1 MDFQILVD
9 YITGKRVI
17 KNEEERAVALLL
29 AHGVYYDFSD
39 EQVREL
45 YQRYHNKEL
54 TINQMSYHITLLY
67 SLLAYAASIGNE
79 PTSKGK
85 MLLLRFYNNDHDYYY
100 LDEPLLKED
109 IDLIETYFEEQVAV
123 C

>member
-1 MDFQILVD
+1 MDFQIIVD

-17 KNEEERAVALLL
+17 KNEEERAVALIL
-29 AHGVYYDFSD
+29 ADGVFYDFSD

-45 YQRYHNKEL
+45 YDRYHNKEL
-54 TINQMSYHITLLY
+54 TDVQMTYHIALLY
-67 SLLAYAASIGNE
+67 SLLANGAQNGITPS
-79 PTSKGK
+79 SKGK
-85 MLLLRFYNNDHDYYY
+85 ILLLQFYKDHDYYY

-109 IDLIETYFEEQVAV
+109 IELISTYFEEPVAV

>member
-17 KNEEERAVALLL
+17 KDEQERAVALIL
-29 AHGVYYDFSD
+29 ADGVYYDFTD

-67 SLLAYAASIGNE
+67 SLLAYAASIGNQ

-85 MLLLRFYNNDHDYYY
+85 MLLLRFYKDHDYYY

-109 IDLIETYFEEQVAV
+109 IDLIETYFIEPVAV

>member
-1 MDFQILVD
+1 MEMKLLVD
-9 YITGKRVI
+9 YITGKRAI
-17 KNEEERAVALLL
+17 KDEQERGVALIF
-29 AHGVYYDFSD
+29 ADGVYYDFSD

-54 TINQMSYHITLLY
+54 TIIQMSYHITLLY
-67 SLLAYAASIGNE
+67 SLLANAASIGNE

-85 MLLLRFYNNDHDYYY
+85 MLLLRFYKDHDYCY

>member
-1 MDFQILVD
+1 MGFQILVD

-17 KNEEERAVALLL
+17 KDEQERAAVMILTN
-29 AHGVYYDFSD
+29 GVCYDFSD

-45 YQRYHNKEL
+45 YDRYHNKEL
-54 TINQMSYHITLLY
+54 TDVQMTYHIALLY
-67 SLLAYAASIGNE
+67 SLLANGAQNGITPS
-79 PTSKGK
+79 SKGK
-85 MLLLRFYNNDHDYYY
+85 ILLLQFYKDCDYYY

-109 IDLIETYFEEQVAV
+109 IELIGTYFEEPVAV

>member
-1 MDFQILVD
+1 MGFQILVD

-17 KNEEERAVALLL
+17 KNEEERAVALIL

-85 MLLLRFYNNDHDYYY
+85 MLLLRFYNDHDYYY

-109 IDLIETYFEEQVAV
+109 IDLIETYFEELVAV

>member
-17 KNEEERAVALLL
+17 KDEQERAVALILTN
-29 AHGVYYDFSD
+29 GVYYDFSD

-45 YQRYHNKEL
+45 YDRYHNKEL
-54 TINQMSYHITLLY
+54 TNVQMTYHIALLY
-67 SLLAYAASIGNE
+67 SLLANGAQNGITPS
-79 PTSKGK
+79 SKGK
-85 MLLLRFYNNDHDYYY
+85 ILLLQFYKDHDYYY

-109 IDLIETYFEEQVAV
+109 IDLIETYFEEPVAV

>member
-1 MDFQILVD
+1 MDFQLLED

-17 KNEEERAVALLL
+17 KDEQERAVALLL

-54 TINQMSYHITLLY
+54 TMNQMSYHITLLY

-79 PTSKGK
+79 PSSKGK
-85 MLLLRFYNNDHDYYY
+85 MLLLRFYDDHDYYY

-109 IDLIETYFEEQVAV
+109 IDLIETYFEESVAV

>member
-17 KNEEERAVALLL
+17 KDEQERAVALLL
-29 AHGVYYDFSD
+29 AGGVYYDFSD

-45 YQRYHNKEL
+45 FQRYHNKEL

-67 SLLAYAASIGNE
+67 SLLAYAASIGNQ
-79 PTSKGK
+79 PSSKGK
-85 MLLLRFYNNDHDYYY
+85 MLLLRFYKDHDYYY

>member
-1 MDFQILVD
+1 MGFQILVD

-17 KNEEERAVALLL
+17 KDEQERAAVMILTN
-29 AHGVYYDFSD
+29 GICYDFSD

-45 YQRYHNKEL
+45 YDRYHNKEL
-54 TINQMSYHITLLY
+54 TDVQMTYHIALLY
-67 SLLAYAASIGNE
+67 SLLANGAQNGITPS
-79 PTSKGK
+79 SKGK
-85 MLLLRFYNNDHDYYY
+85 ILLLQFYKDHDYYY

-109 IDLIETYFEEQVAV
+109 IELISTYFEEPVAV

>member
-17 KNEEERAVALLL
+17 KDEQERAVALLL
-29 AHGVYYDFSD
+29 AGGVYYDFSD

-45 YQRYHNKEL
+45 FQRYHNKEL

-79 PTSKGK
+79 PSSKGK
-85 MLLLRFYNNDHDYYY
+85 MLLLRFYKDHDYYY

>member
-17 KNEEERAVALLL
+17 KDEQERAVALLL
-29 AHGVYYDFSD
+29 ADGVYYDFSD

-45 YQRYHNKEL
+45 YQRFHNKEL

-79 PTSKGK
+79 PSSKGK
-85 MLLLRFYNNDHDYYY
+85 MLLLRFYKDYDYYY

-109 IDLIETYFEEQVAV
+109 IDLIETYFIEPVAV

>member
-1 MDFQILVD
+1 MDFQIIVD

-17 KNEEERAVALLL
+17 KDEQERAAVMILTN
-29 AHGVYYDFSD
+29 GVCYDFSD

-45 YQRYHNKEL
+45 YDRYHNKEL
-54 TINQMSYHITLLY
+54 TDVQMTYHIALLY
-67 SLLAYAASIGNE
+67 SLLANGAQNGITPS
-79 PTSKGK
+79 SKGK
-85 MLLLRFYNNDHDYYY
+85 ILLLQFYKDHDYYY

-109 IDLIETYFEEQVAV
+109 IELISTYFEEQVAV

>member
-17 KNEEERAVALLL
+17 KDEQERAVALLL
-29 AHGVYYDFSD
+29 TNGVCYDFSD

-45 YQRYHNKEL
+45 YDRYHNKEL
-54 TINQMSYHITLLY
+54 TDVQMAYHIALLY
-67 SLLAYAASIGNE
+67 SLLADAAQNGITPS
-79 PTSKGK
+79 SKGK
-85 MLLLRFYNNDHDYYY
+85 ILLLQFYKDHDYYY

-109 IDLIETYFEEQVAV
+109 IELISTYFEEQVAV

>member
-1 MDFQILVD
+1 MGFQILVD

-17 KNEEERAVALLL
+17 KDEQERAAVMILTN
-29 AHGVYYDFSD
+29 GVCYEFSD

-45 YQRYHNKEL
+45 YDRYHNKEL
-54 TINQMSYHITLLY
+54 TDVQMTYHIALLY
-67 SLLAYAASIGNE
+67 SLLANGAQNGITPS
-79 PTSKGK
+79 SKGK
-85 MLLLRFYNNDHDYYY
+85 ILLLQFYKDHDYYY

-109 IDLIETYFEEQVAV
+109 IELISTYFEEPVAV

>member
-1 MDFQILVD
+1 MANDILED

-17 KNEEERAVALLL
+17 KDEQERAAVMILTN
-29 AHGVYYDFSD
+29 GVCYDFSD

-45 YQRYHNKEL
+45 YDRYHNKEL
-54 TINQMSYHITLLY
+54 TDVQMTYHIALLY
-67 SLLAYAASIGNE
+67 SLLANGAQNGITPS
-79 PTSKGK
+79 TKGK
-85 MLLLRFYNNDHDYYY
+85 ILLLQFYKDHDYYY

>member
-1 MDFQILVD
+1 MGLLED
-9 YITGKRVI
+9 YITGRKVI
-17 KNEEERAVALLL
+17 IDEQERAAVMILTN
-29 AHGVYYDFSD
+29 GVCYDFSD

-85 MLLLRFYNNDHDYYY
+85 MLLLRFYKDHDYYY

-109 IDLIETYFEEQVAV
+109 IELIGTYFEEPVAV

>member
-17 KNEEERAVALLL
+17 KDEQERAVALILTN
-29 AHGVYYDFSD
+29 GVCYDFSD

-45 YQRYHNKEL
+45 YDRYHNKEL
-54 TINQMSYHITLLY
+54 TDVQMTYHIALLY
-67 SLLAYAASIGNE
+67 SLLANGAQNGITPS
-79 PTSKGK
+79 SKGK
-85 MLLLRFYNNDHDYYY
+85 ILLLQFYKDHDYYY

-109 IDLIETYFEEQVAV
+109 IELIGTYFEEPVAV

>member
-54 TINQMSYHITLLY
+54 TINQMSYHISLLY
-67 SLLAYAASIGNE
+67 SLLAYAASIGNQ
-79 PTSKGK
+79 PSGKGK
-85 MLLLRFYNNDHDYYY
+85 MLLLRFYNDHDYYY

>member
-1 MDFQILVD
+1 MGFQILVD

-17 KNEEERAVALLL
+17 KDEQERAAVMILTN
-29 AHGVYYDFSD
+29 GVCYDFSD

-45 YQRYHNKEL
+45 YDRYHNKEL
-54 TINQMSYHITLLY
+54 TDVQMTYHIALLY
-67 SLLAYAASIGNE
+67 SLLANGAQNGITPS
-79 PTSKGK
+79 SKGK
-85 MLLLRFYNNDHDYYY
+85 ILLLQFYKDHDYYY

-109 IDLIETYFEEQVAV
+109 IELIGTYFEEQVAV

>member
-1 MDFQILVD
+1 MGFQILVD

-17 KNEEERAVALLL
+17 KDEQERAAVMILTN
-29 AHGVYYDFSD
+29 GVCYDFSD

-45 YQRYHNKEL
+45 YDRYHNKEL
-54 TINQMSYHITLLY
+54 TDVQMTYHIALLY
-67 SLLAYAASIGNE
+67 SLLANGAQNGITPS
-79 PTSKGK
+79 SKGK
-85 MLLLRFYNNDHDYYY
+85 ILLLQFYKDHDYYY

-109 IDLIETYFEEQVAV
+109 IELISTYFEEQVAV

>member
-1 MDFQILVD
+1 MDFQIIVD

-17 KNEEERAVALLL
+17 KDEQERAAVMILIN
-29 AHGVYYDFSD
+29 GVCYDFSD

-45 YQRYHNKEL
+45 YDRYHNKEL
-54 TINQMSYHITLLY
+54 TDVQMSYHISLFY
-67 SLLAYAASIGNE
+67 SLLANGAQNGITPS
-79 PTSKGK
+79 SKGK
-85 MLLLRFYNNDHDYYY
+85 ILLLQFYKDHDYYY

-109 IDLIETYFEEQVAV
+109 IELINTYFEEPVAV

>member
-1 MDFQILVD
+1 MGFQILVD

-17 KNEEERAVALLL
+17 KDEQERAAVMILTN
-29 AHGVYYDFSD
+29 GVCYDFSD

-45 YQRYHNKEL
+45 YDRYHNKEL
-54 TINQMSYHITLLY
+54 TDVQMTYHIALLY
-67 SLLAYAASIGNE
+67 SLLANGAQTGITPS
-79 PTSKGK
+79 SKGK
-85 MLLLRFYNNDHDYYY
+85 ILLLQFYKDHDYYY

-109 IDLIETYFEEQVAV
+109 IELIGTYFEEQVAV

>member
-17 KNEEERAVALLL
+17 KDEQERAVALLL
-29 AHGVYYDFSD
+29 ADGVYYDFSD

-79 PTSKGK
+79 PSSKGK
-85 MLLLRFYNNDHDYYY
+85 MLLLRFYIDHDYYY

-109 IDLIETYFEEQVAV
+109 IDLIETYFIEPVAV

>member
-17 KNEEERAVALLL
+17 KDEQERAVALLL
-29 AHGVYYDFSD
+29 TNGVCYDFSD

-45 YQRYHNKEL
+45 YDRYHNKEL
-54 TINQMSYHITLLY
+54 TDVQMTYHIALLY
-67 SLLAYAASIGNE
+67 SLLADAAQNGITPS
-79 PTSKGK
+79 SKGK
-85 MLLLRFYNNDHDYYY
+85 ILLLQFYKDCDYYY

-109 IDLIETYFEEQVAV
+109 IELIGTYFEEPVAV

>member
-17 KNEEERAVALLL
+17 KDEQERAVALILTS
-29 AHGVYYDFSD
+29 GVCYDFSD

-45 YQRYHNKEL
+45 YDRYHNKEL
-54 TINQMSYHITLLY
+54 TDVQMTYHIALLY
-67 SLLAYAASIGNE
+67 SLLADAAQNGITPS
-79 PTSKGK
+79 SKGK
-85 MLLLRFYNNDHDYYY
+85 ILLLQFYKDQDYYY

-109 IDLIETYFEEQVAV
+109 IELIGTYFEEPVAV

>member
-17 KNEEERAVALLL
+17 KDEQERAVALLL
-29 AHGVYYDFSD
+29 AAGVYYDFSD

-45 YQRYHNKEL
+45 FQRYHNKEL

-67 SLLAYAASIGNE
+67 SLLAYAASIGNQ
-79 PTSKGK
+79 PSSKGK
-85 MLLLRFYNNDHDYYY
+85 MLLLRFYKDHDYYY

>member
-85 MLLLRFYNNDHDYYY
+85 MLLLRFYNDHDYYY

>member
-1 MDFQILVD
+1 MGFQILVD

-17 KNEEERAVALLL
+17 KDEQERAAVMILTN
-29 AHGVYYDFSD
+29 GVCYDFSD

-45 YQRYHNKEL
+45 YDRYHNKEL
-54 TINQMSYHITLLY
+54 TDVQMTYHIALLY
-67 SLLAYAASIGNE
+67 SLLANGAQNGITPS
-79 PTSKGK
+79 SKGK
-85 MLLLRFYNNDHDYYY
+85 ILLLQFYKDHDYYY

-109 IDLIETYFEEQVAV
+109 IELIGTYFIEPVAV

>member
-17 KNEEERAVALLL
+17 KDEQERAAVMILTN
-29 AHGVYYDFSD
+29 GVCYDFSD

-45 YQRYHNKEL
+45 YDRYHNKEL
-54 TINQMSYHITLLY
+54 TDVQMTYHIALLY
-67 SLLAYAASIGNE
+67 SLLANGAQNGITPS
-79 PTSKGK
+79 SKGK
-85 MLLLRFYNNDHDYYY
+85 ILLLQFYKDHDYYY

-109 IDLIETYFEEQVAV
+109 IDLIGTYFEEQVAV

>member
-9 YITGKRVI
+9 YITGKKVI
-17 KNEEERAVALLL
+17 KSEEERAVALIL

-85 MLLLRFYNNDHDYYY
+85 MLLLRFYNDHDYYY

-109 IDLIETYFEEQVAV
+109 IDLIETYFEEQIAV

>member
-1 MDFQILVD
+1 MGFQILVD

-17 KNEEERAVALLL
+17 KDEQERAAVMILTN
-29 AHGVYYDFSD
+29 GVCYDFSD

-45 YQRYHNKEL
+45 YDRYHNKEL
-54 TINQMSYHITLLY
+54 TDVQMTYHIALLY
-67 SLLAYAASIGNE
+67 SLLANGAQNGITPS
-79 PTSKGK
+79 SKGK
-85 MLLLRFYNNDHDYYY
+85 ILLLQFYKDHDYYY

-109 IDLIETYFEEQVAV
+109 IELISTYFIEPVAV

>member
-17 KNEEERAVALLL
+17 KDEQERAVALIF
-29 AHGVYYDFSD
+29 ADGVYYDFSD

-67 SLLAYAASIGNE
+67 SLLAYAASIGNQ
-79 PTSKGK
+79 PSSKGK
-85 MLLLRFYNNDHDYYY
+85 MLLLRFYKDHDYYY

-109 IDLIETYFEEQVAV
+109 IDLIETYFEEPVAV

>member
-1 MDFQILVD
+1 MGFQILVD

-17 KNEEERAVALLL
+17 KDEQERAAVMILTN
-29 AHGVYYDFSD
+29 GVCYDFSD

-45 YQRYHNKEL
+45 YDRYHNKEL
-54 TINQMSYHITLLY
+54 TDVQMTYHIALLY
-67 SLLAYAASIGNE
+67 SLLANGAQNGITPSN
-79 PTSKGK
+79 KGK
-85 MLLLRFYNNDHDYYY
+85 ILLLQFYKDHDYYY

-109 IDLIETYFEEQVAV
+109 IELIGTYFEEPVAV

>member
-1 MDFQILVD
+1 MDFQIIVD

-17 KNEEERAVALLL
+17 KDEQERAAVMILTN
-29 AHGVYYDFSD
+29 GVCYDFSD

-45 YQRYHNKEL
+45 YDRYHNKEL
-54 TINQMSYHITLLY
+54 TDFQMSYHISLLY
-67 SLLAYAASIGNE
+67 SLLANDAQNGITPS
-79 PTSKGK
+79 SKGK
-85 MLLLRFYNNDHDYYY
+85 ILLLQFYKDQDYYY

-109 IDLIETYFEEQVAV
+109 IELIGTYFEEPVAV